1 MVTLKTWWMGRGAQ
15 SRMESSL
22 NNSPRS
28 HSEWQF
34 FIIAFE
40 KIAFIVPDHHKK
52 FDFQS
57 STSETLALFTSFC
70 TTLSSCFLWSSN
82 ATPTAL
88 SYFSYHLIIIAVC
101 TIASF
106 SVFRGGSGE
115 NEMELKSRTSKRLFD
130 HVLSVF
136 SPSPRPCLQ
145 LSPPRSFR
153 VPF

>member
-1 MVTLKTWWMGRGAQ
+1 MAI
-15 SRMESSL
+15 
-22 NNSPRS
+22 
-28 HSEWQF
+28 
-34 FIIAFE
+34 FIIAFG

-57 STSETLALFTSFC
+57 STPETLALFTSFR

-106 SVFRGGSGE
+106 SVLCGGLE
-115 NEMELKSRTSKRLFD
+115 ENVEKRNEMELKSRTSKRLFD
-130 HVLSVF
+130 HVLLSVF
-136 SPSPRPCLQ
+136 SPSVVAWSHGPCLQ
-145 LSPPRSFR
+145 FSPPRCAASEFL
-153 VPF
+153 FNLWSQLACFYQASCY